1 MTPLETLFRNYPLL
15 TNIGA
20 EITGSLSCIEE
31 TFRNGGRLLTCGNGG
46 SASDADHIAGELL
59 KGFALPRPLTSQ
71 ERAGLP
77 NEIADGLQRALPV
90 IPLTGF
96 AAFNSAF
103 CNDCS
108 PDLVFAQ
115 LVWGLGAPGDAL
127 LAISTSG
134 NSTNVCAAAQVARTK
149 GMKVIALTGRTGGK
163 LAAMADHAIIVP
175 EKETFR
181 IQEFHLPIYHAL
193 CLSLETR
200 FFG

>member
-1 MTPLETLFRNYPLL
+1 MTPLEVLISNYPLL
-15 TNIGA
+15 GQIEGHIAGA
-20 EITGSLSCIEE
+20 LDGLEQ
-31 TFRNGGRLLTCGNGG
+31 TFRRGGRLLTCGNGG

-59 KGFALPRPLTSQ
+59 KGFALPRPLTTQ
-71 ERAGLP
+71 EREGLP
-77 NEIADGLQRALPV
+77 KEIGDGLQRSLPV
-90 IPLTGF
+90 IPLGGF

-108 PDLVFAQ
+108 ADLVFAQ
-115 LVWGLGAPGDAL
+115 LVWGLGSPGDAL

-134 NSTNVCAAAQVARTK
+134 NSTNVCAAAQVARAK
-149 GMKVIALTGRTGGK
+149 RMKVIALTGRTGGK
-163 LAAMADHAIIVP
+163 LAELADHAIIVP
-175 EKETFR
+175 EKETYR